1 MTEIRKVYRHEL
13 SQVLDLVKQLAL
25 FEKAPQEVTVTLE
38 EYERDFEDNT
48 FDVFVAIDKEKVIG
62 IALFYIGYSTWK
74 GKMLYL
80 DDFFVLP
87 EYRNQQIGKKLFDTI
102 IQEAKEQQCN
112 LIKWQVLDWN
122 TEAQRFYERYN
133 ALIEKEWWN
142 GKILFVQPHN
152 KS

>member
-1 MTEIRKVYRHEL
+1 MTEIRKVARHEL

-38 EYERDFEDNT
+38 EYERDFEDNI
-48 FDVFVAIDKEKVIG
+48 FDVFVATENEKVIG
-62 IALFYIGYSTWK
+62 MALFYIGYSTWK

-87 EYRNQQIGKKLFDTI
+87 EYRNHKIGKKLFDVI
-102 IQEAKEQQCN
+102 INEAKEQQCN

-122 TEAQRFYERYN
+122 TEAQRFYQKYN
-133 ALIEKEWWN
+133 AIIEKEWWN
-142 GKILFVQPHN
+142 GKIVFTKN
-152 KS
+152 E

>member
-13 SQVLDLVKQLAL
+13 CQVLDLVKQLAL

-38 EYERDFEDNT
+38 EYERDFEDNI

-122 TEAQRFYERYN
+122 TEAQRFYEKYN
-133 ALIEKEWWN
+133 AILEKEWWN
-142 GKILFVQPHN
+142 GKILFLQPHN

>member
-1 MTEIRKVYRHEL
+1 MIEIRKVARHEL

-38 EYERDFEDNT
+38 EYERDFEDNI
-48 FDVFVAIDKEKVIG
+48 FDALVALDNQKVIG
-62 IALFYIGYSTWK
+62 IALYYIGYSTWK

-87 EYRNQQIGKKLFDTI
+87 EYRNQKIGEKLFNVI
-102 IQEAKEQQCN
+102 IEEAKEQQCN

-122 TEAQRFYERYN
+122 TEAQRFYQKYN
-133 ALIEKEWWN
+133 AIIEKEWWN
-142 GKILFVQPHN
+142 GKIILL
-152 KS
+152 

>member
-13 SQVLDLVKQLAL
+13 CQVLDLVKQLAL

-38 EYERDFEDNT
+38 EYERDFEDNI

-122 TEAQRFYERYN
+122 TEAQRFYEKYN
-133 ALIEKEWWN
+133 AILEKEWWN